1 MFTEKKKS
9 TSSFQTGNRSVIGKG
24 TLFTGDLVSEG
35 DIRIDGILDGSLKSS
50 GKVIIGKEGKIKGTV
65 ACDFADI
72 EGCFSGKI
80 TVNQL
85 LTLKSSSNIS
95 GETIIGSL
103 AVEPGATFVNT
114 TCTMKGTVKELN
126 RDERSNQTE
135 KTA

>member
-1 MFTEKKKS
+1 MFSEKKKPNQTIKT
-9 TSSFQTGNRSVIGKG
+9 TSRSVIGKG
-24 TLFTGDLVSEG
+24 TLITGDIVSDG
-35 DIRIDGILDGSLKSS
+35 DIRIDGAIEGTLKSS
-50 GKVIIGKEGKIKGTV
+50 GKVIIGKDGEINGKVT
-65 ACDFADI
+65 CDFADI
-72 EGCFSGKI
+72 EGKFIGKI

-95 GETIIGSL
+95 GETIIGTL

-126 RDERSNQTE
+126 TNEHPKQTE